1 MRSRGGAFAG
11 IALHEW
17 RYAARRPAFV
27 AAALGLATL
36 GALLSLSGPGSG
48 TDLRNG
54 PYAIAYSAGFL
65 GLVSVFAAT
74 LLSAPSLL
82 RDVEH
87 RSAEIVFAT
96 PVSKSDYLF
105 GRFAGSFLA
114 VATALAL
121 GVAGLA
127 AGGLLLRPDPAAATR
142 LDPVHVL
149 EAYAVLALPGALFS
163 AALLFA
169 VAALARSTAATYAAG
184 VALYVLYWVAAILA
198 GSPIV
203 AGSTPWSEGSARL
216 AALLDPFG
224 LSAFLAE
231 TRLWTVAERNARF
244 VPLEGAFLANRL
256 LVLGFS
262 ALALA
267 FTFRRFSFRLPAKRT
282 RREEGIPE
290 ASATAPAAWRPARV
304 SGPAFFP
311 ALVSTARIELGA
323 LLRSRPLAALMLL
336 FTAALG
342 IEMSQEFRA
351 SELGTARL
359 ATSGL
364 LAARSLEPLGLFG
377 ALLVLFFGAEV
388 ASRERAARV
397 SEVVGATPAPAAAF
411 LLGKLAALAAVLAA
425 AALSAVAVGTGL
437 QVATGFGPPD
447 LLPWFG
453 LAWFGLV
460 PLVLLAVLV
469 LAVHALF
476 PNRAVGLF
484 VTLAAVLFLHRGAL
498 GGPDHLL
505 LRWGAFPQAAWSDF
519 SGFGPALP
527 ASVWVAAWWALLAA
541 LLVLLTAAAWP
552 RSVDTRLLPRLR
564 ALPRRLGRG
573 ARLGALA
580 FVLLAAAVGGFAFHR
595 ANVANRYES
604 AAANAA
610 WKADY
615 ERGFKPT
622 GSLPQPAATDLVATL
637 DLEPEAR
644 RARMA
649 GRLRLSNLSGAVIP
663 AVSVALRRDV
673 SVHTL
678 ALAGRPAKAVDER
691 FAVHRFD
698 LPAPMRPGESLD
710 LSFDLSLV
718 RRGPKGDGEDHDL
731 VANGSYLHGMALVPS
746 IGYRR
751 SRELVDEEE
760 RRRHGLPPREEEEP
774 ELDVPADAGRL
785 AFDVTVTTPAD
796 QLAVAPGVLVS
807 SEVAGG
813 RRRTRFRAGR
823 LVSAFFSVA
832 AARYT
837 VARARHGGTE
847 VEVYHHPDH
856 ARNVAGVLEAAT
868 AALDHC
874 VSRYGP
880 YPFPQLRFA
889 EVPAASLGAGG
900 FALPG
905 VVYLS
910 EDRAFLIDAEAPG
923 RIDLLTKR
931 VAHEVSHQWWGH
943 QLAPAPGPGATALVE
958 TLARHT
964 ELRVLSALRGPEAV
978 ERVLDRE
985 LSQYLVGR
993 TGGDEVPLVEVR
1005 HQAYLFYSKG
1015 SLAMAALVA
1024 LAGEEAVDGALHGLL
1039 EASRASGRA
1048 PTARDLLDALLRAT
1062 PPEHRPRVEE
1072 WWTRTGLPGDPVRRG
1087 PAAAQGSSR

>member
-1 MRSRGGAFAG
+1 MKGRGGALAG
-11 IALHEW
+11 IALFEW
-17 RYAARRPAFV
+17 RHAVRRPVFA
-27 AAALGLATL
+27 AAALGFAAL
-36 GALLSLSGPGSG
+36 GALLSLNGPGSG
-48 TDLRNG
+48 PDLRNG

-74 LLSAPSLL
+74 LLSAPALL

-87 RSAEIVFAT
+87 RSAEIVLAT
-96 PVSKSDYLF
+96 PVSKRDYLF

-114 VATALAL
+114 VAAALAL

-127 AGGLLLRPDPAAATR
+127 AGGLLLRPDPAAAAR
-142 LDPVHVL
+142 LDPLHFL

-163 AALLFA
+163 AALLIA

-184 VALYVLYWVAAILA
+184 VTLYVLYWVAAILA

-203 AGSTPWSEGSARL
+203 AGSTPGSEETARL

-231 TRLWTVAERNARF
+231 TRLWTVAERNTRF

-256 LVLGFS
+256 LVLALS
-262 ALALA
+262 AVALAVA
-267 FTFRRFSFRLPAKRT
+267 FRRFSFRLPPGRQ
-282 RREEGIPE
+282 RRGEEPPGT
-290 ASATAPAAWRPARV
+290 ASLAPAAWC
-304 SGPAFFP
+304 P
-311 ALVSTARIELGA
+311 ALVSGPTLLPALASTARVELGA

-336 FTAALG
+336 FAAALG
-342 IEMSQEFRA
+342 IELSQEFRA
-351 SELGTARL
+351 GELGTARL
-359 ATSGL
+359 ATTGL

-411 LLGKLAALAAVLAA
+411 LLGKLTALAAVLAA
-425 AALSAVAVGTGL
+425 AALSAVAVGSAL
-437 QVATGFGPPD
+437 QVATGFRRLD
-447 LLPWFG
+447 LLPWLGF
-453 LAWFGLV
+453 AWFGLV
-460 PLVLLAVLV
+460 PLFLLAVLV
-469 LAVHALF
+469 LAVHALV
-476 PNRAVGLF
+476 PNRAVGLL
-484 VTLAAVLFLHRGAL
+484 VSLAAVLFLHRGAL

-505 LRWGAFPQAAWSDF
+505 LRWGAFPDAEWSDF

-527 ASVWVAAWWALLAA
+527 ASAWVAAWWALLAA
-541 LLVLLTAAAWP
+541 LLVLLAAAAWP
-552 RSVDTRLLPRLR
+552 RGVETRLLPRLR
-564 ALPRRLGRG
+564 ALPRRLSRG

-580 FVLLAAAVGGFAFHR
+580 LVLLAAVVGGFAFHR
-595 ANVANRYES
+595 TNVENLFETS
-604 AAANAA
+604 AVNAA
-610 WKADY
+610 WKAGY
-615 ERGFKPT
+615 ERAFRPT
-622 GSLPQPAATDLVATL
+622 ASLAQPSATDLVATL
-637 DLEPEAR
+637 DLDPDAR
-644 RARMA
+644 RARMT
-649 GRLRLSNLSGAVIP
+649 GRLLLSNRSGADVP
-663 AVSVALRRDV
+663 AVFVALRRDV
-673 SVHTL
+673 SVAVL
-678 ALAGRPAKAVDER
+678 ALAGRPASAVDPR

-698 LPAPMRPGESLD
+698 LPAPMRPGASLD
-710 LSFDLSLV
+710 LSFDLSLA

-760 RRRHGLPPREEEEP
+760 RRRQGLPPREEEP
-774 ELDVPADAGRL
+774 ELDVPADASRMC
-785 AFDVTVTTPAD
+785 FDVTVATPAD

-807 SEVAGG
+807 SEVADG
-813 RRRTRFRAGR
+813 RRRTRFRAER
-823 LVSAFFSVA
+823 PVTAFFSVA
-832 AARYT
+832 AARYA
-837 VARARHGGTE
+837 VARARHRGVD
-847 VEVYHHPDH
+847 VEVYHHPGH
-856 ARNVAGVLEAAT
+856 SRNVPRVVEAAT

-880 YPFPQLRFA
+880 YPLPQLRIA

-923 RIDLLTKR
+923 RIDLLAKR

-943 QLAPAPGPGATALVE
+943 QLAPAPGPGAAALVE

-964 ELRVLSALRGPEAV
+964 ELRVLAALRGPEAV
-978 ERVLDRE
+978 ELVLDRE
-985 LSQYLVGR
+985 RSRYLAGR
-993 TGGDEVPLVEVR
+993 TGGDEVPLAEVR
-1005 HQAYLFYSKG
+1005 HQAYLFYAKG
-1015 SLAMAALVA
+1015 ALAMADVVTVA
-1024 LAGEEAVDGALHGLL
+1024 GDEAVDGALRGLH

-1048 PTARDLLDALLRAT
+1048 PTARDLLDVLLRAT

-1072 WWTRTGLPGDPVRRG
+1072 WWTRTGLPEEPAGRG